1 MPSFSFWVF
10 LTTKDINS
18 FKLKSKASS
27 CPWGFSPIAL
37 SLTTP
42 HTHVHVARSVARKCR
57 SYGCHPQRHV
67 YQLWAW
73 KRLSDNTSWTLQ
85 RSLMKF
91 SQGHVS
97 KAHSSSPW
105 PKALKET
112 ICCWSGEP
120 CSVIILLEPVK
131 RPSLWGLIW
140 SCQEGVTSLC
150 GLPCDHKCVNGSNLL
165 ATRTLND
172 RQQHESLHYP
182 QGISLICQEPECF
195 CLSLLTVFRK
205 PLFTC

>member
-1 MPSFSFWVF
+1 MYTWNARRRGSEWADHTGVTHNDMFISCEHG
-10 LTTKDINS
+10 KDYLITHPGLCKDRWWNS
-18 FKLKSKASS
+18 VKVTSAR
-27 CPWGFSPIAL
+27 P
-37 SLTTP
+37 TP
-42 HTHVHVARSVARKCR
+42 
-57 SYGCHPQRHV
+57 
-67 YQLWAW
+67 L
-73 KRLSDNTSWTLQ
+73 L
-85 RSLMKF
+85 
-91 SQGHVS
+91 
-97 KAHSSSPW
+97 PW

-150 GLPCDHKCVNGSNLL
+150 GLPCDHKGVNGSNLL

-195 CLSLLTVFRK
+195 CLSLLTIFRK
-205 PLFTC
+205 PLFTCLIYCH

>member
-1 MPSFSFWVF
+1 MWHFKARHCVVLSCFKVLKLFIEQWLCRNVFYCLDACNIKKRSSCLPLVFCFF
-10 LTTKDINS
+10 LTTKDVNS

-42 HTHVHVARSVARKCR
+42 HTHVHVARSAARKWVSR

-97 KAHSSSPW
+97 KAHSSSP
-105 PKALKET
+105 
-112 ICCWSGEP
+112 
-120 CSVIILLEPVK
+120 
-131 RPSLWGLIW
+131 
-140 SCQEGVTSLC
+140 
-150 GLPCDHKCVNGSNLL
+150 
-165 ATRTLND
+165 
-172 RQQHESLHYP
+172 
-182 QGISLICQEPECF
+182 
-195 CLSLLTVFRK
+195 LTQS
-205 PLFTC
+205 T